1 MCRRGSS
8 DRRGVEMTGQIFA
21 EREFAAALAKDF
33 TAEGYQQLDPGRA
46 DLPPGYLPDLMFK
59 RGDEV
64 VVVELKSREEHRD
77 LENLRQLKSAIEQ
90 KPNWHFR
97 LYVVP
102 PPIEQEALDDNPDV
116 DKLIETADRL
126 NREGQFEAASV
137 VLWIALETSLR
148 ILLTNRQ
155 SRPNP
160 GVSGVSMARRL
171 YADGELD
178 DADLDLITIASQV
191 RNRSAHGYRLEPRA
205 PLERELLDLAKTL
218 AGKAKHV
225 AVS

>member
-1 MCRRGSS
+1 
-8 DRRGVEMTGQIFA
+8 MTNRQSGEQ
-21 EREFAAALAKDF
+21 EFATVLTKDF
-33 TAEGYQQLDPGRA
+33 AAEGYQQLDPDGA
-46 DLPPGYLPDLMFK
+46 NLPPGYMPDLMFK

-77 LENLRQLKSAIEQ
+77 LENLRQLKEAIER

-102 PPIEQEALDDNPDV
+102 PSRERQDLDDIPDV

-148 ILLTNRQ
+148 ALLTNRQ

-160 GVSGVSMARRL
+160 GISGVSMARRL
-171 YADGELD
+171 YADGALD
-178 DADLDLITIASQV
+178 DSDLDLLTIAYEA
-191 RNRSAHGYRLEPRA
+191 RNRSAHGYRLEPRQ
-205 PLERELLDLAKTL
+205 PLQIELLDLARSLTRR
-218 AGKAKHV
+218 AKDV